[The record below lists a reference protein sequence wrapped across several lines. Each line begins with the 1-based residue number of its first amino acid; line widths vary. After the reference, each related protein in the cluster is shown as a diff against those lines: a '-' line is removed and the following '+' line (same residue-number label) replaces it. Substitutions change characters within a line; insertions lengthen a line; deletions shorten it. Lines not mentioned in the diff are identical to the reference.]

1 MLSKVFEL
9 PKPSPEVM
17 TWTWVAFCAFLLF
30 RLDWSIKGED
40 FPVATSLQIN
50 FVSNSSFLIR
60 LYSIDLSGLRLGI
73 VFVKA
78 NDLKVQ
84 LGSCISFQKS
94 SEVFPRI
101 WEFEIGAKQSHF
113 QGANSIMQFQF
124 EPESAM
130 FGEMFGA
137 DIYNSIWHPQPNLKS
152 QMIF

>member
-1 MLSKVFEL
+1 MSYAFKSVWIA
-9 PKPSPEVM
+9 KPW
-17 TWTWVAFCAFLLF
+17 TWTWVAFCAFLRF
-30 RLDWSIKGED
+30 PAWSRSIKGED
-40 FPVATSLQIN
+40 FPVATFLQIN

-60 LYSIDLSGLRLGI
+60 LYSFDLSGLRLGMAY
-73 VFVKA
+73 VKQMI
-78 NDLKVQ
+78 LSPIGE
-84 LGSCISFQKS
+84 LYFISEIFRGII
-94 SEVFPRI
+94 PRI
-101 WEFEIGAKQSHF
+101 WEFEIEAKQSHF